1 VGVTTKNSR
10 CSHLRLADYGDF
22 HAASYG
28 NESEA
33 VLFFP
38 FSGEVVIASIEAIT
52 AFEASDTDRPE
63 YQELCKTLGILG
75 VRVG

>member
-1 VGVTTKNSR
+1 MGIAPKVSR

-28 NESEA
+28 EEGEA

-38 FSGEVVIASIEAIT
+38 FSGEVVIASIDAVD
-52 AFEASDTDRPE
+52 AFEASDSDRPE

-75 VRVG
+75 VMIG

>member
-1 VGVTTKNSR
+1 MKVK
-10 CSHLRLADYGDF
+10 LF
-22 HAASYG
+22 F
-28 NESEA
+28 
-33 VLFFP
+33 FFP